1 MDSGTLIGLL
11 TSWQF
16 LFISACII
24 LLLPLIV
31 YVSSRTSRRGPRLA
45 RPRGR
50 AKPARQRARPSPA
63 GEEVEEE
70 E

>member
-16 LFISACII
+16 LFIAACMI

-31 YVSSRTSRRGPRLA
+31 YISSRSSRRGPRLS

-50 AKPARQRARPSPA
+50 ARTARPRAKPAPAREEA
-63 GEEVEEE
+63 GEEE
-70 E
+70 